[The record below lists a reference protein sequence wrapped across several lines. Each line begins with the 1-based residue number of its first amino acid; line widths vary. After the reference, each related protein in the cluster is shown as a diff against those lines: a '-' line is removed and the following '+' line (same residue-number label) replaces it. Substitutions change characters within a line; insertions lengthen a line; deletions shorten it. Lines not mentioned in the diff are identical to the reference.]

1 MARRKRQSTA
11 EDLMDL
17 VAMLPWWGGV
27 ALAFVSYLVLHA
39 MAGATSAPVQ
49 PGRVGDFMLTAL
61 LRGFAQWLQYLVP
74 MLCLFGAL
82 GSFLRRRKRTDLLR
96 SATAS
101 GALEVIARMSWREFE
116 MLVGEGF
123 RQQGYQVTEL
133 GGDGPDGGVDLVL
146 RKGGEVF
153 LVQCKHWRAQ
163 KVRVDVVREL
173 YGVMAARGAAGG
185 YVVTAGDFTADAQAF
200 ADGRNVELVNGARL
214 QQLLQQGRA
223 RDAKPLPPS
232 SAAPA
237 AAAAIPDCP
246 ACTAPM
252 TRRTARKGAN
262 AGKEFWGCTRFPVCK
277 GTR

>member
-1 MARRKRQSTA
+1 M
-11 EDLMDL
+11 
-17 VAMLPWWGGV
+17 
-27 ALAFVSYLVLHA
+27 
-39 MAGATSAPVQ
+39 
-49 PGRVGDFMLTAL
+49 
-61 LRGFAQWLQYLVP
+61 
-74 MLCLFGAL
+74 
-82 GSFLRRRKRTDLLR
+82 
-96 SATAS
+96 
-101 GALEVIARMSWREFE
+101 ARMSWREFE

-146 RKGGEVF
+146 RKGSEVF
-153 LVQCKHWRAQ
+153 LVQCKHWRSK

-200 ADGRNVELVNGARL
+200 ATGRNVELVNGARL

-223 RDAKPLPPS
+223 REAIPLPPS

-237 AAAAIPDCP
+237 AAAAIPECP

-252 TRRTARKGAN
+252 ARRMARKGAN